1 MDMFSVILK
10 IIGEPSEKLMKSMAD
25 EEKARIQKQREE
37 LGEDGLKDKEEELEN
52 ASEENEVS
60 YVLYILKIVLYDKR
74 NQIVVDLTL
83 RK

>member
-1 MDMFSVILK
+1 MDMSSVILK

-60 YVLYILKIVLYDKR
+60 YLLLYIENRMIW
-74 NQIVVDLTL
+74 
-83 RK
+83 